1 MSLDTINILSHDFS
15 NLQQSEQMSNSQLQ
29 RISLGAIRLSLAA
42 KIRRFVFPQIVSLS
56 YRIVS
61 SAIFV
66 LLVLEDIWYLKKV
79 DA

>member
-1 MSLDTINILSHDFS
+1 
-15 NLQQSEQMSNSQLQ
+15 MSNSQLQ
-29 RISLGAIRLSLAA
+29 WIRLGAKILSLAA
-42 KIRRFVFPQIVSLS
+42 KIRRFVLPQIVSLI

-61 SAIFV
+61 PAIFV

>member
-1 MSLDTINILSHDFS
+1 MGLDAVNTLSHDFS
-15 NLQQSEQMSNSQLQ
+15 NVQQLEQMSNSQLQ
-29 RISLGAIRLSLAA
+29 RINLGAKKLSLAA

-56 YRIVS
+56 NRIVS

-66 LLVLEDIWYLKKV
+66 LLVLEDIWYSKKV

>member
-1 MSLDTINILSHDFS
+1 MSLDTINILSHYFS

-29 RISLGAIRLSLAA
+29 WTRLGAKELSLAF
-42 KIRRFVFPQIVSLS
+42 KIRRFVYPQIVSLS

-66 LLVLEDIWYLKKV
+66 LLVLEDIWNLKKV

>member
-1 MSLDTINILSHDFS
+1 MGLDTVNILSHDFS
-15 NLQQSEQMSNSQLQ
+15 NVQQSEQMSNSQLQ
-29 RISLGAIRLSLAA
+29 WISLGAKKLSLAA

-66 LLVLEDIWYLKKV
+66 LLVLEDIWYSKKV

>member
-1 MSLDTINILSHDFS
+1 MGIDAVNTLSHDFS
-15 NLQQSEQMSNSQLQ
+15 NVQQLEQMSNSQLQ
-29 RISLGAIRLSLAA
+29 RINLGAKKLSLAA
-42 KIRRFVFPQIVSLS
+42 KIRRFVFPQIVSFS

>member
-1 MSLDTINILSHDFS
+1 MGIDAVNTLSHDFS
-15 NLQQSEQMSNSQLQ
+15 NVQQLEQMSNSQLQ
-29 RISLGAIRLSLAA
+29 RINLGAKKLSLAA

-56 YRIVS
+56 NRIVS

-66 LLVLEDIWYLKKV
+66 LLVLKDIWYLKKV